1 MIGIRITFTLLS
13 DYLFAEH
20 FPNILSFYCIK
31 YDFFPYLGM
40 FGLWIIQL
48 KRGANRENR
57 RFVLCNGIGYPS
69 APVISINFCESDV
82 RNCERWM
89 RHLICLFWIDRT
101 VEQQTGYREV
111 WFVSES
117 SIGNNAIH
125 FFPLSPFLMRIQNCI
140 QIKWALEPIYYP
152 IFSILCI

>member
-1 MIGIRITFTLLS
+1 MIFFLTLACSGSELS
-13 DYLFAEH
+13 RWKEV
-20 FPNILSFYCIK
+20 PIGK
-31 YDFFPYLGM
+31 
-40 FGLWIIQL
+40 
-48 KRGANRENR
+48 NR

-69 APVISINFCESDV
+69 APVISINHCKSDV

-101 VEQQTGYREV
+101 VEQQTGYRKV